1 MGAESS
7 NWHLELTYDHWVA
20 LSVSGPR
27 PSARYKHATA
37 VVDEKLYLSG
47 GSRNGRYLSD
57 VQVFNLK
64 NLAWSTL
71 KLSTESNADETKD
84 SVSQEILPATSGHS
98 MFKWGN
104 KLLLVGGHSK
114 NIFDSVTVRFIDLES
129 YHCGIVETSG
139 RVPVARGGQSVTL
152 VGSRLIMFGGED
164 RLRRLLNDVHVLDLE
179 TMVWDVLET
188 TQTPPAPRFDHTAA
202 VNAERY
208 LLIFGGCSHSIF
220 FNDVHVLDLQT
231 MEWSQPQIQGDMV
244 TPRAGHASITIDEN
258 WYIVGGG
265 DNRSGAPE
273 TLVLNM
279 SKLVMSVLTS
289 VEGRDPLASEGLSVS
304 SVLLDGEKILIAFGG
319 YNGKYNNEVYVMRPK
334 PSDSPHPKI
343 FQSPAAA
350 AAAASVT
357 AAYAL
362 TTSGKLDLSE
372 TEDSIIKVVQANG
385 SQRDLSIEV
394 NTVREEK
401 KVLESALEEVRA
413 ENSSLKGKIDETT
426 STYTDFFKELQS
438 VQGQL
443 VAERSRCAKLE
454 AQIAELQ
461 KMLESLPSI
470 EEEVQLLRR
479 QKSAFERDMEL
490 ASTVQGKSSGGV
502 WKWIAG

>member
-139 RVPVARGGQSVTL
+139 KVPVARGGQSVTL

-164 RLRRLLNDVHVLDLE
+164 RQRRLLNDVHVLDLE

-319 YNGKYNNEVYVMRPK
+319 YNGKYNNEVSFVPE
-334 PSDSPHPKI
+334 
-343 FQSPAAA
+343 
-350 AAAASVT
+350 
-357 AAYAL
+357 
-362 TTSGKLDLSE
+362 LSF
-372 TEDSIIKVVQANG
+372 IH
-385 SQRDLSIEV
+385 L
-394 NTVREEK
+394 
-401 KVLESALEEVRA
+401 
-413 ENSSLKGKIDETT
+413 
-426 STYTDFFKELQS
+426 FF
-438 VQGQL
+438 
-443 VAERSRCAKLE
+443 
-454 AQIAELQ
+454 
-461 KMLESLPSI
+461 
-470 EEEVQLLRR
+470 
-479 QKSAFERDMEL
+479 
-490 ASTVQGKSSGGV
+490 
-502 WKWIAG
+502 

>member
-139 RVPVARGGQSVTL
+139 KVPVARGGQSVTL

-164 RLRRLLNDVHVLDLE
+164 RQRRLLNDVHVLDLE

-319 YNGKYNNEVYVMRPK
+319 YNGKYNNEVYIMRPK

-454 AQIAELQ
+454 VYFLFF
-461 KMLESLPSI
+461 SL
-470 EEEVQLLRR
+470 
-479 QKSAFERDMEL
+479 FH
-490 ASTVQGKSSGGV
+490 
-502 WKWIAG
+502 